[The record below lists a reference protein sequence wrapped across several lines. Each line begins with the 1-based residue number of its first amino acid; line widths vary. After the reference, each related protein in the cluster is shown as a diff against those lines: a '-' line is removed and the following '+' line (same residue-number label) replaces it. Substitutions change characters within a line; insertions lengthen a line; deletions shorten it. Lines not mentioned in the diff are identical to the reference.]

1 MRMDSLRVIF
11 VEPLYQQNLGYG
23 ARVLKN
29 FGVREMRLVRPRCDY
44 KGKDA
49 IKYSKHAVDLIKNA
63 RVYKSIKEATR
74 DCDIIIG
81 TTGQWFRTEAAY
93 YNVYPSRKL
102 RSIIGSK
109 RAALLIGRDDLG
121 LTKEEMRDCDANVF
135 VETNKEYP
143 VLNISHALAI
153 LLYELNSS
161 RKELPDHIYS
171 EKKAREDLIGLFES
185 SIKGRQDIR
194 DKKSVA
200 MAFRHVIN
208 RAEPT
213 NKEINALSIGF
224 KRDKKRKF

>member
-1 MRMDSLRVIF
+1 MDVKVVF

-23 ARVLKN
+23 ARVMKN
-29 FGVREMRLVRPRCDY
+29 FGVGEMRLVRPRCDY

-63 RVYKSIKEATR
+63 RVYKSVREATR
-74 DCDIIIG
+74 DCDIVVG
-81 TTGQWFRTEAAY
+81 TTGQWFRTEGAY
-93 YNVYPSRKL
+93 YNVYPSGKL
-102 RSIIGSK
+102 KSIIGNK
-109 RAALLIGRDDLG
+109 KAALLIGRDDLG
-121 LTKEEMRDCDANVF
+121 LTKEEMRGCDATVF

-153 LLYELNSS
+153 LLYELNGN
-161 RKELPDHIYS
+161 RKELPSHIYS
-171 EKKAREDLIGLFES
+171 EKKGREGLIRLFEN

-213 NKEINALSIGF
+213 NKEINALSVGF
-224 KRDKKRKF
+224 KRDQKRKF